1 MVHKSLESLRLDQ
14 RLRRRRGWLSAEER
28 EKELA
33 KLPDVSDKIGRSEET
48 QEGADAEVQAEG
60 RTP

>member
-14 RLRRRRGWLSAEER
+14 RLRRRRGWLTEDER

-33 KLPDVSDKIGRSEET
+33 SLPDVSDKIGRPEEPA
-48 QEGADAEVQAEG
+48 EGADAGTQGES
-60 RTP
+60 

>member
-14 RLRRRRGWLSAEER
+14 RLRRRRGWLTEDER

-33 KLPDVSDKIGRSEET
+33 SLPDVSDKIGRSEEPA
-48 QEGADAEVQAEG
+48 EGADAGTQGEG
-60 RTP
+60 